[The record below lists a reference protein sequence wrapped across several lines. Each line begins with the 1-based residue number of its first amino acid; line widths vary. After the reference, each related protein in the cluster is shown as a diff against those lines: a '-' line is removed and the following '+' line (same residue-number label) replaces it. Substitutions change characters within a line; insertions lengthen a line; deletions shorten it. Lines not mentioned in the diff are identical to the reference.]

1 MVFTFLIYIRLFYKR
16 IINRYIMTAIYYVN
30 AILANNFNE

>member
-1 MVFTFLIYIRLFYKR
+1 MPFSFLIYIRLFYKR
-16 IINRYIMTAIYYVN
+16 IISQYIITAIYYVN